1 MSEVIIHNRF
11 GELKTLWNGSILD
24 RIVFGR
30 YSEREHKVGEVPPFA
45 RDVAGG
51 LEAYLDGDRH
61 VLKPFERIPEGSAFQ
76 MNVWRTTLVV
86 PYGETVSYGE
96 IAERIG
102 QDVTASRA
110 VGMALNKNPLPLIV
124 PCHRVV
130 GSSGD
135 LTGFRGGLA
144 WKRALLGLEMP
155 QLSLVL

>member
-1 MSEVIIHNRF
+1 
-11 GELKTLWNGSILD
+11 
-24 RIVFGR
+24 
-30 YSEREHKVGEVPPFA
+30 
-45 RDVAGG
+45 
-51 LEAYLDGDRH
+51 
-61 VLKPFERIPEGSAFQ
+61 